1 MTEHSMK
8 DFTPFADDTASI
20 TVGGLTI
27 ENGTDRLAIYGT
39 SDLTRDKPGLAIAK
53 ELRAFLDA
61 AIKLM
66 ETQGVPDKVAPPIKT
81 VAVKN
86 PFV

>member
-1 MTEHSMK
+1 MTERNIK
-8 DFTPFADDTASI
+8 NFTPFADDTASI
-20 TVGGLTI
+20 TIGGLTI

-39 SDLTRDKPGLAIAK
+39 SDLTRDRPGLTIAK
-53 ELRAFLDA
+53 ELRALLDA
-61 AIKLM
+61 AIKVM
-66 ETQGVPDKVAPPIKT
+66 EIQGVPDIVAPPIKT